1 MTPLFLLDLKSM
13 NPRKR
18 TQEFETSGKDSKKQ
32 KLDLSSTVEGELL
45 VNFDAIFNETPSVIE
60 LCEHVRIGTNWY
72 ILGTLLKLDARK
84 LEDIKLLNENS
95 EFKALKMFELWLKV
109 NPIATRREIIET
121 LKKEVVAENAVA
133 IKYEKALEKKGES
146 LII

>member
-1 MTPLFLLDLKSM
+1 M

-18 TQEFETSGKDSKKQ
+18 TQEFETSGKDSKKE
-32 KLDLSSTVEGELL
+32 KLGTVEGELL
-45 VNFDAIFNETPSVIE
+45 VNFDAFLNETPSVNE

-72 ILGTLLKLDARK
+72 ILGTLLNLDVKKLN
-84 LEDIKLLNENS
+84 DIKLLNENS

-109 NPIATRREIIET
+109 SPIATRRQIIET
-121 LKKEVVAENAVA
+121 LKKEAVSENAVA